1 MPMSVPS
8 RITLVTLGV
17 ADLARSTAFYEALG
31 WARSAQSSDDVTFF
45 PTNGPVLS
53 LYGIDDLAG
62 DAGTA
67 ADRKGFPGITIAI
80 NLGSAEAVE
89 EAHATRIAAGG
100 TSCAE
105 PAPATWGGYIA
116 YVAELDGHVWELAHN
131 PYWPL
136 AADGSVTLPE

>member
-1 MPMSVPS
+1 MSVPS

-53 LYGIDDLAG
+53 LYGIDDLVR
-62 DAGTA
+62 DAGVTVE
-67 ADRKGFPGITIAI
+67 RTGFAGITIAI
-80 NLGSAEAVE
+80 NLESVEAVD
-89 EAHATRIAAGG
+89 EAHAAWIAAGG
-100 TSCAE
+100 TSRTE
-105 PAPATWGGYIA
+105 PASASWGGHIA
-116 YVAELDGHVWELAHN
+116 YVADLDGHVWELAYN

-136 AADGSVTLPE
+136 TADGSVTLAD